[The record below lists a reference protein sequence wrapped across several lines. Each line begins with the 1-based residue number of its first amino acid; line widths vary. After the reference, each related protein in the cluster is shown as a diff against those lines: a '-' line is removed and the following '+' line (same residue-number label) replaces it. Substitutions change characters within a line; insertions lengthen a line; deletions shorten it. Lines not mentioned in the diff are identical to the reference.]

1 MIDSNTI
8 KQLALI
14 IKDYSNN
21 HITSNIAKK
30 KINGIFH
37 NKSISTIFR
46 ELNTYNQGLK
56 KEKNTSTLVVTT
68 ALYIRNLDAQE
79 IINNE
84 IIKYNM
90 TGALYGGLYG
100 MFCSSSSVLK
110 IDFTL
115 SDSSFSNKFEFLHRY
130 YDYSNFRLTA
140 CLKSIKTLYYIDK
153 SKFDLLAYGDK
164 TKFILLS
171 MVNFRLNIK
180 PSNELLVRLIK
191 DNDDLNQNIALYFLT
206 FKLDIFL
213 NRYPK
218 IKAENASNR
227 RKFLKEVDTELTNI
241 NHYLFQCD
249 NKTRTSLLFN
259 CILQHQK
266 AYPECFARTLVDK
279 EHQTYFCDQIKT
291 SGKIRSL
298 KELMFVADLIKRTPA
313 LDDRKKRISKL
324 SLYNAIAHV
333 IIKFI
338 EEEKGIYGW
347 DQEQQNRFLR
357 VCENLPVRCL
367 KKILSVVQKK
377 QSYLMC
383 DSLDEMVRFKI
394 FIEDKRKNEILN
406 GMQNVITPLIK

>member
-8 KQLALI
+8 KQLTLI
-14 IKDYSNN
+14 VKDYSNN
-21 HITSNIAKK
+21 HIESSIAKK
-30 KINGIFH
+30 KINSIFH
-37 NKSISTIFR
+37 NKSIPTIFR
-46 ELNTYNQGLK
+46 ELNTYNQNFRT
-56 KEKNTSTLVVTT
+56 EKNISTIIVIT

-79 IINNE
+79 IIKNE

-90 TGALYGGLYG
+90 AGALYGGLYK
-100 MFCSSSSVLK
+100 MFCSSSNVLK
-110 IDFTL
+110 IDFTF
-115 SDSSFSNKFEFLHRY
+115 SDSSFSNKYEFLHRY
-130 YDYSNFRLTA
+130 YDYSNLRLTA

-153 SKFDLLAYGDK
+153 SKFDMLAYSDR

-171 MVNFRLNIK
+171 MVSFRLNIE
-180 PSNELLVRLIK
+180 PSNELIVKLIK
-191 DNDDLNQNIALYFLT
+191 DHDELKQNIALYFLT

-218 IKAENASNR
+218 IKEENAANR
-227 RKFLKEVDTELTNI
+227 RKFLKEVHTELTNI
-241 NHYLFQCD
+241 NHYLSQCD

-259 CILQHQK
+259 CVLQHQK
-266 AYPECFARTLVDK
+266 AYPECFARILIDK

-298 KELMFVADLIKRTPA
+298 KELMFVADLIKCTPA

-324 SLYNAIAHV
+324 SLYNAITDV
-333 IIKFI
+333 IITFV

-357 VCENLPVRCL
+357 VCKDLPVRCL
-367 KKILSVVQKK
+367 KKILSVVQKR

-383 DSLDEMVRFKI
+383 DPLDEMVRFKI
-394 FIEDKRKNEILN
+394 YIEDKRKNEILD
-406 GMQNVITPLIK
+406 GIQKVITPLIK

>member
-14 IKDYSNN
+14 VKDYSNN
-21 HITSNIAKK
+21 HIDSGIAKK

-37 NKSISTIFR
+37 NKSISTIFK
-46 ELNTYNQGLK
+46 ELNTYNQNFK
-56 KEKNTSTLVVTT
+56 KEKNNSTLIITT
-68 ALYIRNLDAQE
+68 ALYIRNLDAQD
-79 IINNE
+79 IIKNE
-84 IIKYNM
+84 IIKYSM
-90 TGALYGGLYG
+90 TGALYGGLYK

-110 IDFTL
+110 IEFTL
-115 SDSSFSNKFEFLHRY
+115 SDSSFSNKYEFLQRY
-130 YDYSNFRLTA
+130 YDYSNLRLTA
-140 CLKSIKTLYYIDK
+140 WLKSIETLYFVDK
-153 SKFDLLAYGDK
+153 SKFDMLAYSDR

-171 MVNFRLNIK
+171 MVSFRLNIE
-180 PSNELLVRLIK
+180 PSNELLVKLIK
-191 DNDDLNQNIALYFLT
+191 DNDELKQNIALYFLT
-206 FKLDIFL
+206 SKLDTFL

-218 IKAENASNR
+218 IKEENASNR
-227 RKFLKEVDTELTNI
+227 KKFLKEVDTELTNI
-241 NHYLFQCD
+241 NHYLSQCD

-279 EHQTYFCDQIKT
+279 EHQQYFCDQIKT

-298 KELMFVADLIKRTPA
+298 KELMFVAELIKRTPA

-324 SLYNAIAHV
+324 NLYNAITDV
-333 IIKFI
+333 IVNFIKK
-338 EEEKGIYGW
+338 EKGIYGW

-383 DSLDEMVRFKI
+383 DPLDEMVRFKI
-394 FIEDKRKNEILN
+394 FIEDTRKNEILKGIKN
-406 GMQNVITPLIK
+406 IIIPLIK

>member
-8 KQLALI
+8 KKLALI
-14 IKDYSNN
+14 VKDYSNN
-21 HITSNIAKK
+21 HIASNIAKK

-37 NKSISTIFR
+37 NKSISTVFR
-46 ELNTYNQGLK
+46 ELNTYNQSLK

-140 CLKSIKTLYYIDK
+140 CLKSIETLYYIDK
-153 SKFDLLAYGDK
+153 PKFDLLAYSDK

-180 PSNELLVRLIK
+180 PSNELLVKLIK
-191 DNDDLNQNIALYFLT
+191 DNDELNQNIALYFLT

-213 NRYPK
+213 NRYPQ

-241 NHYLFQCD
+241 NHYLSQCD
-249 NKTRTSLLFN
+249 NKTCTSLLFN

-266 AYPECFARTLVDK
+266 AYPECFTRTLVDK

-298 KELMFVADLIKRTPA
+298 KELMFVADLIKRTPS
-313 LDDRKKRISKL
+313 LDDRKKQISKL
-324 SLYNAIAHV
+324 SLYDAIVNV
-333 IIKFI
+333 IITFI

-357 VCENLPVRCL
+357 VCENLPKRCL
-367 KKILSVVQKK
+367 KKILSIVHKK

-383 DSLDEMVRFKI
+383 DPLDEMVRFKI
-394 FIEDKRKNEILN
+394 FIEDKRKNEILD
-406 GMQNVITPLIK
+406 GIQNVIISLIK